1 MTTTSSLPEILA
13 DIRRKTREPFQ
24 WQQVKALQP
33 LFYIRLAGV
42 LLYVL
47 TVADSQ
53 SMEGILP
60 FPYIYGE
67 YALNAA
73 TAVCLFFL
81 WNAHGSYKS
90 AFIFMVLGLLIC
102 LVPSVVGSTT
112 LITVFSSLCIMLSNC
127 LEYIAHSKLTMRQD
141 KHLTAKWN
149 NLFFW
154 NVGAMVAGGGA
165 FLVTLVASYVPSK
178 PSYGLYLLM
187 LAVTYIPDL
196 IVDVLFLVYLGKTIR
211 LIKSQKI
218 LQ

>member
-13 DIRRKTREPFQ
+13 DIRRRTREPFQ
-24 WQQVKALQP
+24 WQQVKALLP

-42 LLYVL
+42 ILYVL

-53 SMEGILP
+53 SVAGILP
-60 FPYIYGE
+60 FPYV
-67 YALNAA
+67 YADYLLNAA

-90 AFIFMVLGLLIC
+90 AFIFMVLGLMIA

-127 LEYIAHSKLTMRQD
+127 LEYIAHGKLTMRQD
-141 KHLTAKWN
+141 RQLTTKWN

-165 FLVTLVASYVPSK
+165 FVVTLVAFYVPSE

-187 LAVTYIPDL
+187 LAVTYVPDFV
-196 IVDVLFLVYLGKTIR
+196 VDILFLVYLRNTIR